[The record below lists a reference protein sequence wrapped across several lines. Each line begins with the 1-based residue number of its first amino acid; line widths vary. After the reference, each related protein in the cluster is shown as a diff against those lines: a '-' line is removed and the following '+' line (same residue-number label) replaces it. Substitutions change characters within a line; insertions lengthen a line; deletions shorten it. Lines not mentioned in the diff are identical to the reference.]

1 MDVRYPLPLIQ
12 NTVRKLE
19 GKKFHAKLDLS
30 QGFHQLR
37 VAEESKWL
45 TAFVILNSD
54 GNICI
59 VFIDDIDAYGDTW
72 EEFLVNV
79 DKVLTRLEEKRVV
92 VKLKKCFFGT
102 PEVEFLGHIVNSTGI
117 RLSTKRTQ
125 AVLDMPI
132 PTDTHKLRR
141 FLGLCN
147 SFRDY
152 IPNFAWMEQPLNK
165 LAATKKNGR
174 FSWLD
179 EHTVAYESLKVAVS
193 RCTQLFFLTYTD
205 PIILRTD
212 ASNIGIG
219 AVLLQIS
226 KGKEQPIMFLSKT
239 FSDVATRWPT
249 IEQEAFAIFWSIT
262 SLESYLLGQFFHV
275 ETDHRNLVYI
285 DSALSPKIIR
295 WRLRLQEY
303 DFQIVHIP
311 GKNNVVAD
319 ALSRCFMTRIESFD
333 SNEVKSFD
341 SDLSILPNHD
351 YNAIVNGEIDD
362 LTRAE
367 E

>member
-1 MDVRYPLPLIQ
+1 MERNIRDGI
-12 NTVRKLE
+12 T
-19 GKKFHAKLDLS
+19 FTLS
-30 QGFHQLR
+30 LLWNG
-37 VAEESKWL
+37 
-45 TAFVILNSD
+45 
-54 GNICI
+54 C
-59 VFIDDIDAYGDTW
+59 DTW

-249 IEQEAFAIFWSIT
+249 IEQ
-262 SLESYLLGQFFHV
+262 G
-275 ETDHRNLVYI
+275 
-285 DSALSPKIIR
+285 
-295 WRLRLQEY
+295 RLPYSGL
-303 DFQIVHIP
+303 
-311 GKNNVVAD
+311 
-319 ALSRCFMTRIESFD
+319 
-333 SNEVKSFD
+333 
-341 SDLSILPNHD
+341 
-351 YNAIVNGEIDD
+351 
-362 LTRAE
+362 
-367 E
+367 